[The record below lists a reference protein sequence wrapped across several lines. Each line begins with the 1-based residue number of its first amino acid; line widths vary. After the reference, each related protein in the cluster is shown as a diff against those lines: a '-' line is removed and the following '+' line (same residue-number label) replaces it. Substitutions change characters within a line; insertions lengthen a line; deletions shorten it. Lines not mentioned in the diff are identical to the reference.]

1 MTTRGHRQHVSLAVP
16 RDHRIVG
23 AIVDEEHG
31 TVTILTK
38 GALGPRVVKHLPD
51 EMEEVAVTVPPKN
64 GGLERPPQCRLIALM
79 RTFQSGSPKVGL

>member
-1 MTTRGHRQHVSLAVP
+1 MTTRGHGQHVSLGVP

-23 AIVDEEHG
+23 AIADEEHG

-51 EMEEVAVTVPPKN
+51 EMEEVAVTVPPRM
-64 GGLERPPQCRLIALM
+64 GV
-79 RTFQSGSPKVGL
+79 QSGHRNVG